1 MTQYLFTVDRPR
13 TKQERDRNLAPVVA
27 KVRGWSN
34 THVIVDVF
42 VAGKLVTQYLNR
54 PIERFMVT
62 YAL

>member
-1 MTQYLFTVDRPR
+1 MAQYLFTVNRPR
-13 TKQERDRNLAPVVA
+13 SKAERDRKLPEVVA
-27 KVRGWSN
+27 KVRGWSD